1 MSACLPPCPSH
12 GSHSLAAPTVVHLFY
27 VGDTWFADFSAFRAA
42 KAAAKADKE
51 RAAAEAKAEKKRI
64 ADEKAR

>member
-1 MSACLPPCPSH
+1 MSAPLPLAWL
-12 GSHSLAAPTVVHLFY
+12 SLAGSSHCSTLLMSEALVLLTV
-27 VGDTWFADFSAFRAA
+27 SALRAA

-51 RAAAEAKAEKKRI
+51 RSAAEAKAEKKRI

>member
-1 MSACLPPCPSH
+1 ML
-12 GSHSLAAPTVVHLFY
+12 TV
-27 VGDTWFADFSAFRAA
+27 SAFRAA

-51 RAAAEAKAEKKRI
+51 RVAAEAKAEKKRI